1 MLPNHART
9 MEIVAIRLDLT
20 FVIANQGG
28 KAKTV
33 KQVEELSELL
43 FCQLQIQHHSTIN
56 NVCLAIADIDECTIE
71 PCENNGTCHNN
82 NGSYQCEC
90 MNGFQGHHCGDGK

>member
-1 MLPNHART
+1 MSVMLPNHART
-9 MEIVAIRLDLT
+9 MEIVAIHLDLT

-43 FCQLQIQHHSTIN
+43 FC
-56 NVCLAIADIDECTIE
+56 
-71 PCENNGTCHNN
+71 
-82 NGSYQCEC
+82 
-90 MNGFQGHHCGDGK
+90 